1 MVSFNSEY
9 HDLLID
15 ASHAIAGTKYTP
27 KIYGFSGEVRMNCLP
42 LFYSPLNEIEEN
54 DFRPLKRKLWGAIS
68 QNVILDLQGGGTLR
82 FRARQNF
89 LLPTNLIIFPGVPT
103 KSNCD

>member
-42 LFYSPLNEIEEN
+42 LFYSSLNEIVEN
-54 DFRPLKRKLWGAIS
+54 DVRPLKRKLCGAKS
-68 QNVILDLQGGGTLR
+68 QNVILDLQKGEG
-82 FRARQNF
+82 
-89 LLPTNLIIFPGVPT
+89 P
-103 KSNCD
+103 SD

>member
-68 QNVILDLQGGGTLR
+68 QNVILDLYKGEG
-82 FRARQNF
+82 
-89 LLPTNLIIFPGVPT
+89 P
-103 KSNCD
+103 SNRP

>member
-9 HDLLID
+9 HELLID

-54 DFRPLKRKLWGAIS
+54 DFRPLKRKLWGAKS
-68 QNVILDLQGGGTLR
+68 QNVILDLQKGEG
-82 FRARQNF
+82 
-89 LLPTNLIIFPGVPT
+89 P
-103 KSNCD
+103 SD

>member
-1 MVSFNSEY
+1 MIFIFFSIIRSIMVSFNSEY

-27 KIYGFSGEVRMNCLP
+27 KIHGFSREVRMNCLP
-42 LFYSPLNEIEEN
+42 LFYSPLNDIEGS

-68 QNVILDLQGGGTLR
+68 QNVILDLYKGEG
-82 FRARQNF
+82 
-89 LLPTNLIIFPGVPT
+89 P
-103 KSNCD
+103 SNRP